1 MTAAMSML
9 HPLPPQAEGIPLPV
23 RFTYP
28 FCYTP
33 HPLCVLAAGEVQA
46 YLSTRDDWQQELDE
60 GKMFGVLVVRT
71 AEGRLGFL
79 AAFSGILAGKNL
91 HPYFVPPVYDL
102 LRPDGFF
109 KVEEEQISLINAR
122 IRTLEADERYLQ
134 LKAALAD
141 EEQAAR
147 SALDAAKASMKAAKA
162 RREERRK
169 EAALTPDEAEA
180 LIRESQFQ
188 KAECKRLERS
198 LNERLDALRRPLGE
212 WEDEMARLKAER
224 KQRSAAL
231 QLRLFAQFEMLN
243 ARGERKNLCDIFAP
257 TAQQVPPAGAGECAA
272 PKLLQQAYLHGWQP
286 LCMAEFWWGRSPKTE
301 VRHHGHYYPACQGK
315 CGPILGHML
324 QGLDVDESPRLQAMK
339 QSSTAALEIVYE
351 DSWLAVVNKPAG
363 MLSVPGKEEA
373 ESVYSLMRRRYPTA
387 EGPLTVHRLDMDT
400 SGLML
405 IAKTKE
411 AHRLLQEQ
419 FRQRLVSKRYIALL
433 EGNVPAD
440 KGRID
445 LPLCPDPLDR
455 PRQLVHPV
463 HGKAAITDYEVL
475 ERKDGRT
482 LVAFYPH
489 TGRTHQ
495 LRLHAAHPQGLHCPI
510 VGDPL
515 YGHPATRLCLHAETL
530 EFTHPATG
538 RRMRFCRGADF

>member
-79 AAFSGILAGKNL
+79 AAFSGILAGNNV

-122 IRTLEADERYLQ
+122 LRTLQADERYLQ

-530 EFTHPATG
+530 EFTHPDTG

>member
-1 MTAAMSML
+1 MSTRDEWKHDL
-9 HPLPPQAEGIPLPV
+9 DECKI
-23 RFTYP
+23 F
-28 FCYTP
+28 
-33 HPLCVLAAGEVQA
+33 CVLAAAEVQA
-46 YLSTRDDWQQELDE
+46 YLATRDDWRRELDA

-71 AEGRLGFL
+71 AGGRLGFL
-79 AAFSGILAGKNL
+79 AAFSGILAGRNL

-109 KVEEEQISLINAR
+109 KAEEEQISLINAR
-122 IRTLEADERYLQ
+122 ISTLQTDGSYLQ
-134 LKAALAD
+134 LKADLAGQ
-141 EEQAAR
+141 EQAAR
-147 SALDAAKASMKAAKA
+147 AALDTAKATMKAAKA

-169 EAALTPDEAEA
+169 DTALTPDEAEA

-188 KAECKRLERS
+188 KAEYKRLERS
-198 LNERLDALRRPLGE
+198 LNERLDTLRRPLGE
-212 WEDEMARLKAER
+212 REEEIARLKAER
-224 KQRSAAL
+224 KRRSAAL
-231 QLRLFAQFEMLN
+231 QQRLFARFEMLN
-243 ARGERKNLCDIFAP
+243 ARGERKNLCEIFAP
-257 TAQQVPPAGAGECAA
+257 TVHRVPPAGAGECAA

-286 LCMAEFWWGRSPKTE
+286 LCMAEFWWGRPPKTE

-324 QGLDVDESPRLQAMK
+324 QGLDVEDNPLQGRNE
-339 QSSTAALEIVYE
+339 AAQALPIVYE
-351 DSWLAVVNKPAG
+351 DPWLAVVDKPAG
-363 MLSVPGKEEA
+363 MLSVPGKGEA
-373 ESVYSLMRRRYPTA
+373 ESVYSLMRRHCPTA

-411 AHRLLQEQ
+411 AHQLLQAQ
-419 FRQRLVSKRYIALL
+419 FRHRLVRKRYIALL
-433 EGNVPAD
+433 EGDVPAD

-463 HGKAAITDYEVL
+463 HGKTAITDYEVL
-475 ERKDGRT
+475 ERRDGRT
-482 LVAFYPH
+482 LVAFRPL

-515 YGHPATRLCLHAETL
+515 YGRPATRLCLHAETL
-530 EFTHPATG
+530 EFTHPLSG
-538 RRMRFCRGADF
+538 KRMSFRSPADF